1 MELLLQQV
9 REAIESVVGDAP
21 MELYLYGSRARG
33 DATPE
38 SDGDFLLI
46 LPDEKSSGFQNAVSS
61 ALYRLSLDTD
71 ELLYCIVMGR
81 SEWEFLKLAQTP
93 FAVNVQQE
101 AIRL

>member
-1 MELLLQQV
+1 MELLQRV
-9 REAIESVVGDAP
+9 RKAIESVVGDEP

-38 SDGDFLLI
+38 SDWDFLLI
-46 LPDEKSSGFQNAVSS
+46 LPDKKAKELENVVSS

-93 FAVNVQQE
+93 FAVNVQRE
-101 AIRL
+101 AVRL